1 MANIRIPGLID
12 PHVHLRAPGGEQK
25 EDFGTGTRAA
35 LAGGFTTLLAMPNTN
50 PPLVSLEAFH
60 VAQNLSQKQSLCDVF
75 LYAGASESFVSELEA
90 LALEAVG
97 LKVYMNQT
105 FGDLRLT
112 NLTALTRVVAAWPRH
127 KPICFH
133 AEGES
138 IAAAIGLAASF
149 GRAVH
154 ICHVSRKDEIEL
166 IARAKQ
172 SGLQVTCEVTP
183 HHLFLTEADAKVLG
197 PFGDMR
203 PLLASQA
210 DQDALW
216 EAIASGVVDCIGSD
230 HAPHALWEK
239 LGYPSE
245 EEWQRECSQGEA
257 GGRGCF
263 ADEARND
270 GNERPGGLRQRSSGL
285 PYENQKPGGLRQG
298 SSDLPYENQ
307 KPGGLRQRS
316 SDLPYENLNYGK
328 ENKTKD
334 RKPSPPG
341 VPALESTLP
350 LMLSAIAD
358 GRLRLERAIELMYHA
373 PRRIFNLPE
382 QPESW
387 VELDPDARY
396 TFPDHPLYTKCGWS
410 PFEGRQMQGR
420 VLKTFYKG
428 RLAYS
433 DGQIIEKWTS

>member
-1 MANIRIPGLID
+1 MASIRIPGLID

-25 EDFGTGTRAA
+25 EDFRTGTRAG

-50 PPLVSLEAFH
+50 PPLVSLEAFN

-75 LYAGASESFVSELEA
+75 LYAGAAEGFVSELDA
-90 LALEAVG
+90 LAQQAVG

-112 NLTALTRVVAAWPRH
+112 NLGALTRVVAAWPRG

-154 ICHVSRKDEIEL
+154 ICHVSRKDEIKL
-166 IARAKQ
+166 IAQAKE

-183 HHLFLTEADAKVLG
+183 HHLFLTEADAKNLG

-230 HAPHALWEK
+230 HAPHARWEK
-239 LGYPSE
+239 LGYRSE
-245 EEWQRECSQGEA
+245 AEWAASQDPE
-257 GGRGCF
+257 
-263 ADEARND
+263 N
-270 GNERPGGLRQRSSGL
+270 PGGLRERG
-285 PYENQKPGGLRQG
+285 
-298 SSDLPYENQ
+298 SDLPYKNGETREGTQ
-307 KPGGLRQRS
+307 KRLS
-316 SDLPYENLNYGK
+316 LPYEDKRSNPKL
-328 ENKTKD
+328 
-334 RKPSPPG
+334 PSPPG
-341 VPALESTLP
+341 VPGLESTLP
-350 LMLSAIAD
+350 LMLTAVAE
-358 GRLRLERAIELMYHA
+358 GRLTLERAIELMHTN

-382 QPESW
+382 QAETW
-387 VELDPDARY
+387 VEVDPEARY

-410 PFEGRQMQGR
+410 PFEGRPVQGR
-420 VLKTFYKG
+420 VLKTVYKG

-433 DGQIIEKWTS
+433 NGQIIES

>member
-1 MANIRIPGLID
+1 MASIRIPGLID

-25 EDFGTGTRAA
+25 EDFRTGTRAA

-60 VAQNLSQKQSLCDVF
+60 VAQNLSTKQSLCDVF
-75 LYAGASESFVSELEA
+75 LYAGASEGFVSELAA

-112 NLTALTRVVAAWPRH
+112 SLAALTRVVAAWPRA

-133 AEGES
+133 AEDES

-149 GRAVH
+149 KRAVH

-183 HHLFLTEADAKVLG
+183 HHLFLTEADARDLG

-230 HAPHALWEK
+230 HAPHTRWEK

-245 EEWQRECSQGEA
+245 AEWAAAQEKEKPGGLREVNSGLPYEK
-257 GGRGCF
+257 
-263 ADEARND
+263 DEAREGTQESLSLPYEKQLGGQDCFVAGASRND
-270 GNERPGGLRQRSSGL
+270 GNEKPGGLRNESSGL
-285 PYENQKPGGLRQG
+285 PYGN
-298 SSDLPYENQ
+298 
-307 KPGGLRQRS
+307 
-316 SDLPYENLNYGK
+316 
-328 ENKTKD
+328 ENKVKD

-350 LMLSAIAD
+350 LMLSAVAE
-358 GRLRLERAIELMYHA
+358 GRLSLERAIELMHYA

-387 VELDPDARY
+387 VEIDPDARY

-410 PFEGRQMQGR
+410 PFEGRQVQGR
-420 VLKTFYKG
+420 VLKTIYKG
-428 RLAYS
+428 RLAYQG
-433 DGQIIEKWTS
+433 GQIIEPQPS

>member
-1 MANIRIPGLID
+1 MASIRIPGLID

-25 EDFGTGTRAA
+25 EDFRTGTRAA

-50 PPLVSLEAFH
+50 PPLVTLEAFN
-60 VAQNLSQKQSLCDVF
+60 VAQNLSTKQSLCDVF
-75 LYAGASESFVSELEA
+75 LYAGASEAFISELPA
-90 LALEAVG
+90 LALEAIG
-97 LKVYMNQT
+97 LKIYMNQT

-112 NLTALTRVVAAWPRH
+112 NLAALTRVVAAWPLC

-149 GRAVH
+149 KRSVH

-166 IARAKQ
+166 ITRAKQ

-183 HHLFLTEADAKVLG
+183 HHLFLTATDAKTLG

-203 PLLASQA
+203 PLLQSQD

-230 HAPHALWEK
+230 HAPHACWEK

-245 EEWQRECSQGEA
+245 AEWAAAQAEEK
-257 GGRGCF
+257 
-263 ADEARND
+263 
-270 GNERPGGLRQRSSGL
+270 PGGLREGGSGL
-285 PYENQKPGGLRQG
+285 PYEN
-298 SSDLPYENQ
+298 
-307 KPGGLRQRS
+307 
-316 SDLPYENLNYGK
+316 
-328 ENKTKD
+328 ENKVKD
-334 RKPSPPG
+334 RKPVPPG
-341 VPALESTLP
+341 VPGLESTLP
-350 LMLSAIAD
+350 LMLSAVAE
-358 GRLRLERAIELMYHA
+358 GRLSLERAIELMHHN
-373 PRRIFNLPE
+373 PRRIFKLPE
-382 QPESW
+382 QAQSW
-387 VELDPDARY
+387 VEIDIDARY

-420 VLKTFYKG
+420 VLKTVYKG
-428 RLAYS
+428 RLAYQG
-433 DGQIIEKWTS
+433 GQIIEPQSS

>member
-1 MANIRIPGLID
+1 MGSIRIPGLID
-12 PHVHLRAPGGEQK
+12 PHVHLRVPGGEQK
-25 EDFGTGTRAA
+25 EDFRTGTRAA

-50 PPLVSLEAFH
+50 PPLISLEAFR

-75 LYAGASESFVSELEA
+75 LYAGAAEGFVSELPA
-90 LALEAVG
+90 LAQEAVG
-97 LKVYMNQT
+97 LKIYMNQT
-105 FGDLRLT
+105 FGDLRVT
-112 NLTALTRVVAAWPRH
+112 NLDALVRVMSAWPLG

-149 GRAVH
+149 KRPVH

-183 HHLFLTEADAKVLG
+183 HHLFLTEADARTLG

-203 PLLASQA
+203 PLLQSQT

-230 HAPHALWEK
+230 HAPHARWEK
-239 LGYPSE
+239 LGYQNEVELHLQRSQSE
-245 EEWQRECSQGEA
+245 AR
-257 GGRGCF
+257 GRDYF
-263 ADEARND
+263 AKEARND
-270 GNERPGGLRQRSSGL
+270 EKWMAGGTNDAQSAFSDANSRPEAMSPGEDYLD
-285 PYENQKPGGLRQG
+285 NQKP
-298 SSDLPYENQ
+298 
-307 KPGGLRQRS
+307 
-316 SDLPYENLNYGK
+316 
-328 ENKTKD
+328 KT
-334 RKPSPPG
+334 STPPG
-341 VPALESTLP
+341 VPGLESTLS
-350 LMLSAIAD
+350 LMLSAVAA
-358 GRLRLERAIELMYHA
+358 GRLSLERAIKLMYHN

-382 QPESW
+382 QLETW
-387 VELDPDARY
+387 VELDLDARY

-410 PFEGRQMQGR
+410 PFEGRQMQGK
-420 VLKTFYKG
+420 VLRTVYKG

-433 DGQIIEKWTS
+433 DGQIIENYPS